1 MYFKQTKMKKSI
13 ILSFVLIMMSFS
25 LIAQTHDII
34 IKGGHLIDP
43 LNNIDQIMDVAIKG
57 NKISAVE
64 KSIPRGLA
72 KKVVDA
78 SGLIVSPGLIDMHT
92 HNFYGTVPNR
102 YLANSFSAVPP
113 DGFTFRTGVTTVVDA
128 GSPGWR
134 NFELYKSQVI
144 DRSKTRVLCFL
155 NIVGAGMSGS
165 HREQHIDD
173 MNPRMASIVANQ
185 NKDHII
191 GIKLA
196 HFMGYDWTP
205 TELAVEAGKICSI
218 PVMIDFGGS
227 NPELP
232 LDKLF
237 LEKLRPGDIF
247 THAYAHVNGRTPI
260 VDENGKVR
268 NYVFKAQKRG
278 IVFDVGHGGGSFLF
292 EQAIPAIK
300 QGLKPDVISTDLHTG
315 SMNGGMKSLNN
326 VMSKFLNM
334 GLTVQEVVAATTSRP
349 AKYIQRKDIGHLSVG
364 AEADVAIHKLRKG
377 DFGFIDVRGKR
388 MKGNQKLE
396 CELTLRAGQV
406 VYDLNGLASPDWDK

>member
-1 MYFKQTKMKKSI
+1 MKFKTGIMKKLKLLSLALVLMSGSLLAQNYD
-13 ILSFVLIMMSFS
+13 IL
-25 LIAQTHDII
+25 
-34 IKGGHLIDP
+34 IKGGHIIDP
-43 LNNIDQIMDVAIKG
+43 ANKIDQVMDLAIKG
-57 NKISAVE
+57 NKIAAIEKKISANQ
-64 KSIPRGLA
+64 A

-92 HNFYGTVPNR
+92 HNFYGTVHNR
-102 YLANSFSAVPP
+102 YLANSFTAVPP
-113 DGFTFRTGVTTVVDA
+113 DGFTFRSGVTTVVDA

-134 NFELYKSQVI
+134 NFELYKSQII
-144 DRSKTRVLCFL
+144 DPSKTRVLCFL
-155 NIVGAGMSGS
+155 NIVGAGMSGG

-173 MNPRMASIVANQ
+173 MNPKMTAMVAKQ
-185 NKDHII
+185 NKDHVV
-191 GIKLA
+191 GVKLA

-205 TELAVEAGKICSI
+205 TELAVEAGKIGSI

-237 LEKLRPGDIF
+237 LEKLRAGDIF

-260 VDENGKVR
+260 VAENGKVR
-268 NYVFKAQKRG
+268 DYVFKAQKRG

-292 EQAIPAIK
+292 EQAVPAIQ

-315 SMNGGMKSLNN
+315 SMNGGMKNINN

-334 GLTVQEVVAATTSRP
+334 GLSIQEVIAATTSQP
-349 AKYIQRKDIGHLSVG
+349 AKYIQRKELGHLSVG
-364 AEADVAIHKLRKG
+364 GLADVTLLNIRKG
-377 DFGFIDVRGKR
+377 DFGFIDTRGKR

-396 CELTLRAGQV
+396 CELTLRDGKV
-406 VYDLNGLASPDWDK
+406 VYDLNGLASSDWK

>member
-1 MYFKQTKMKKSI
+1 MKFKTGIMKKIKLLSLALVLVSGSLLAQNYD
-13 ILSFVLIMMSFS
+13 IL
-25 LIAQTHDII
+25 
-34 IKGGHLIDP
+34 IKGGHIIDP
-43 LNNIDQIMDVAIKG
+43 VNNIDQVMDLAIKG
-57 NKISAVE
+57 NKIAAIEKKISANQ
-64 KSIPRGLA
+64 A

-92 HNFYGTVPNR
+92 HNFYGTVHNR

-113 DGFTFRTGVTTVVDA
+113 DGFTFRSGVTTVVDA

-134 NFELYKSQVI
+134 NFELYKSQII
-144 DRSKTRVLCFL
+144 DPSKTRVLCFL
-155 NIVGAGMSGS
+155 NIVGAGMSGG

-173 MNPRMASIVANQ
+173 MNPKMTAMVAKQ
-185 NKDHII
+185 NKDHVV
-191 GIKLA
+191 GVKLA

-205 TELAVEAGKICSI
+205 TELAVEAGKIGSI

-260 VDENGKVR
+260 VAENGKVR
-268 NYVFKAQKRG
+268 DYVFKAQKRG

-292 EQAIPAIK
+292 EQAVPAIQ

-315 SMNGGMKSLNN
+315 SMNGGMKNINN

-334 GLTVQEVVAATTSRP
+334 GLSIQEVIAATTSQP
-349 AKYIQRKDIGHLSVG
+349 AKYIQRKDLGHLSVG
-364 AEADVAIHKLRKG
+364 GLADVTLLNIRKG
-377 DFGFIDVRGKR
+377 DFGFIDTRGTR

-396 CELTLRAGQV
+396 CELTLRDGKV
-406 VYDLNGLASPDWDK
+406 VYDLNGLASSDWK

>member
-1 MYFKQTKMKKSI
+1 
-13 ILSFVLIMMSFS
+13 MMSFS

-57 NKISAVE
+57 NKIYAVE

-72 KKVVDA
+72 KQVVDA

-205 TELAVEAGKICSI
+205 TELAVEAGKISSI

-334 GLTVQEVVAATTSRP
+334 GLNINEVIAATTWDA
-349 AKYIQRKDIGHLSVG
+349 AKAIKRNELGNLSNGSVADITILN
-364 AEADVAIHKLRKG
+364 LRKG
-377 DFGFIDVRGKR
+377 DFGFIDTKNKK
-388 MKGNQKLE
+388 MKGTKKLE
-396 CELTLRAGQV
+396 CELTIKDGKI
-406 VYDLNGLASPDWDK
+406 VYDLNGLASLKWDE

>member
-1 MYFKQTKMKKSI
+1 MKFKTGIMKKLKLLSLALVLMSGSLLAQNYD
-13 ILSFVLIMMSFS
+13 IL
-25 LIAQTHDII
+25 
-34 IKGGHLIDP
+34 IKGGHIIDP
-43 LNNIDQIMDVAIKG
+43 VNNIDQVMDLAIKG
-57 NKISAVE
+57 NKIAAIEKEISANQ
-64 KSIPRGLA
+64 A

-92 HNFYGTVPNR
+92 HNFYGTVHNR

-113 DGFTFRTGVTTVVDA
+113 DGFTFRSGVTTVVDA

-134 NFELYKSQVI
+134 NFELYKSQII
-144 DRSKTRVLCFL
+144 DPSKTRVLCFL
-155 NIVGAGMSGS
+155 NIVGAGMSGG

-173 MNPRMASIVANQ
+173 MNPKMTAMVAKQ
-185 NKDHII
+185 NKDHVV
-191 GIKLA
+191 GVKLA

-205 TELAVEAGKICSI
+205 TELAVEAGKIGSI

-260 VDENGKVR
+260 VAENGKVR
-268 NYVFKAQKRG
+268 DYVFKAQKRG

-292 EQAIPAIK
+292 EQAVPAIQ

-315 SMNGGMKSLNN
+315 SMNGGMKNINN

-334 GLTVQEVVAATTSRP
+334 GLSIQEVIAATTSQP
-349 AKYIQRKDIGHLSVG
+349 AKYIQRKDLGHLSVG
-364 AEADVAIHKLRKG
+364 GLADVTLLNIRKG
-377 DFGFIDVRGKR
+377 DFGFIDTRGKR

-396 CELTLRAGQV
+396 CELTLRDGKV
-406 VYDLNGLASPDWDK
+406 VYDLNGLASSDWK

>member
-1 MYFKQTKMKKSI
+1 MKFKTGIMKKLKL
-13 ILSFVLIMMSFS
+13 LSLALVLMSGS
-25 LIAQTHDII
+25 LLAQNYDML
-34 IKGGHLIDP
+34 IKGGHIIDP
-43 LNNIDQIMDVAIKG
+43 VNNIDQVMDLAIKG
-57 NKISAVE
+57 NKIAAIEKEISANQ
-64 KSIPRGLA
+64 A

-92 HNFYGTVPNR
+92 HNFYGTVHNR

-113 DGFTFRTGVTTVVDA
+113 DGFTFRSGVTTVVDA

-134 NFELYKSQVI
+134 NFELYKSQII
-144 DRSKTRVLCFL
+144 DPSKTRVLCFL
-155 NIVGAGMSGS
+155 NIVGAGMSGGP
-165 HREQHIDD
+165 REQHIDD
-173 MNPRMASIVANQ
+173 MNPKMTAMVAKQ
-185 NKDHII
+185 NKDHVV
-191 GIKLA
+191 GVKLA

-205 TELAVEAGKICSI
+205 TELAVEAGKIGSI

-260 VDENGKVR
+260 VAENGKVR
-268 NYVFKAQKRG
+268 DYVFKAQKRG

-292 EQAIPAIK
+292 EQAVPAIQ

-315 SMNGGMKSLNN
+315 SMNGGMKNINN

-334 GLTVQEVVAATTSRP
+334 GLSIQEVIAATTSQP
-349 AKYIQRKDIGHLSVG
+349 AKYIQRKDLGHLSVG
-364 AEADVAIHKLRKG
+364 GLADVTLINIRKG
-377 DFGFIDVRGKR
+377 DFGFIDTRGKR

-396 CELTLRAGQV
+396 CELTLRDGKV
-406 VYDLNGLASPDWDK
+406 VYDLNGLASSDWN

>member
-1 MYFKQTKMKKSI
+1 MKFKTGIMKKLKLLSLALVLMSGSLLAQNYD
-13 ILSFVLIMMSFS
+13 IL
-25 LIAQTHDII
+25 
-34 IKGGHLIDP
+34 IKGGHIIDP
-43 LNNIDQIMDVAIKG
+43 VNNIDQVMDLAIKG
-57 NKISAVE
+57 NKIAAIEKEISANQ
-64 KSIPRGLA
+64 A

-92 HNFYGTVPNR
+92 HNFYGTVHNR

-113 DGFTFRTGVTTVVDA
+113 DGFTFRSGVTTVVDA

-134 NFELYKSQVI
+134 NFELYKSQII
-144 DRSKTRVLCFL
+144 DPSKTRVLCFL
-155 NIVGAGMSGS
+155 NIVGAGMSGG

-173 MNPRMASIVANQ
+173 MNPKMTAMVAKQ
-185 NKDHII
+185 NKDHVV
-191 GIKLA
+191 GVKLA

-205 TELAVEAGKICSI
+205 TELAVEAGKIGSI

-260 VDENGKVR
+260 VAENGKVR
-268 NYVFKAQKRG
+268 DYVFKAQKRG

-292 EQAIPAIK
+292 EQAVPAIQ

-315 SMNGGMKSLNN
+315 SMNGGMKNINN

-334 GLTVQEVVAATTSRP
+334 GLSIQEVIAATTSQP
-349 AKYIQRKDIGHLSVG
+349 AKYIQRKDLGHLSVG
-364 AEADVAIHKLRKG
+364 GLADVTLINIRKG
-377 DFGFIDVRGKR
+377 DFGFIDTRGKR

-396 CELTLRAGQV
+396 CELTLRDGKV
-406 VYDLNGLASPDWDK
+406 VYDLNGVASSDWN

>member
-1 MYFKQTKMKKSI
+1 LKFKTGIMKKLKLLSLALVLMSGSLLAQNYD
-13 ILSFVLIMMSFS
+13 IL
-25 LIAQTHDII
+25 
-34 IKGGHLIDP
+34 IKGGHIIDP
-43 LNNIDQIMDVAIKG
+43 ANKIDQVMDLAIKG
-57 NKISAVE
+57 NKIAAIEKKISANQ
-64 KSIPRGLA
+64 A

-92 HNFYGTVPNR
+92 HNFYGTVHNR
-102 YLANSFSAVPP
+102 YLANSFTAVPP
-113 DGFTFRTGVTTVVDA
+113 DGFTFRSGVTTVVDA

-134 NFELYKSQVI
+134 NFELYKSQII
-144 DRSKTRVLCFL
+144 DPSKTRVLCFL
-155 NIVGAGMSGS
+155 NIVGAGMSGG

-173 MNPRMASIVANQ
+173 MNPKMTAMVAKQ
-185 NKDHII
+185 NKDHVV
-191 GIKLA
+191 GVKLA

-205 TELAVEAGKICSI
+205 TELAVEAGKIGSI

-260 VDENGKVR
+260 VAENGKVR
-268 NYVFKAQKRG
+268 DYVFKAQKRG

-292 EQAIPAIK
+292 EQAVPAIQ

-315 SMNGGMKSLNN
+315 SMNGGMKNINN

-334 GLTVQEVVAATTSRP
+334 GLSIQEVIAATTSQP
-349 AKYIQRKDIGHLSVG
+349 AKYIQRKELGHLSVG
-364 AEADVAIHKLRKG
+364 GLADITLLNMRKG
-377 DFGFIDVRGKR
+377 DFGFIDTRGKR

-396 CELTLRAGQV
+396 CELTLREGKV
-406 VYDLNGLASPDWDK
+406 VYDLNGLASSDWK

>member
-1 MYFKQTKMKKSI
+1 MKKLKLLSLALVLMSGSLLAQNYD
-13 ILSFVLIMMSFS
+13 IL
-25 LIAQTHDII
+25 
-34 IKGGHLIDP
+34 IKGGHIIDP
-43 LNNIDQIMDVAIKG
+43 ANKIDQVMDLAIKG
-57 NKISAVE
+57 NKIAAIEKKISANQ
-64 KSIPRGLA
+64 A

-92 HNFYGTVPNR
+92 HNFYGTVHNR
-102 YLANSFSAVPP
+102 YLANSFTAVPP
-113 DGFTFRTGVTTVVDA
+113 DGFTFRSGVTTVVDA

-134 NFELYKSQVI
+134 NFELYKSQII
-144 DRSKTRVLCFL
+144 DPSKTRVLCFL
-155 NIVGAGMSGS
+155 NIVGAGMSGG

-173 MNPRMASIVANQ
+173 MNPKMTAMVAKQ
-185 NKDHII
+185 NKDHVV
-191 GIKLA
+191 GVKLA

-205 TELAVEAGKICSI
+205 TELAVEAGKIGSI

-260 VDENGKVR
+260 VAENGKVR
-268 NYVFKAQKRG
+268 DYVFKAQKRG

-292 EQAIPAIK
+292 EQAVPAIQ

-315 SMNGGMKSLNN
+315 SMNGGMKNINN

-334 GLTVQEVVAATTSRP
+334 GLSIQEVIAATTSQP
-349 AKYIQRKDIGHLSVG
+349 AKYIQRKELGHLSVG
-364 AEADVAIHKLRKG
+364 GLADITLLNMRKG
-377 DFGFIDVRGKR
+377 DFGFIDTRGKR

-396 CELTLRAGQV
+396 CELTLREGKV
-406 VYDLNGLASPDWDK
+406 VYDLNGLASSDWK

>member
-1 MYFKQTKMKKSI
+1 MKFKTGIMKKLKLLSLALVLMSGSLLAQNYD
-13 ILSFVLIMMSFS
+13 IL
-25 LIAQTHDII
+25 
-34 IKGGHLIDP
+34 IKGGHIIDP
-43 LNNIDQIMDVAIKG
+43 VNNIDQVMDLAIKG
-57 NKISAVE
+57 NKIAAIEKEISANQ
-64 KSIPRGLA
+64 A

-92 HNFYGTVPNR
+92 HNFYGTVHNR

-113 DGFTFRTGVTTVVDA
+113 DGFTFRSGVTTVVDA

-134 NFELYKSQVI
+134 NFELYKSQII
-144 DRSKTRVLCFL
+144 DPSKTRVLCFL
-155 NIVGAGMSGS
+155 NIVGAGMSGG

-173 MNPRMASIVANQ
+173 MNPKMTAMVAKQ
-185 NKDHII
+185 NKDHVV
-191 GIKLA
+191 GVKLA

-205 TELAVEAGKICSI
+205 TELAVEAGKIGSI

-232 LDKLF
+232 LEKLF

-260 VDENGKVR
+260 VAENGKVR
-268 NYVFKAQKRG
+268 DYVFKAQKRG

-292 EQAIPAIK
+292 EQAVPAIQ

-315 SMNGGMKSLNN
+315 SMNGGMKNINN

-334 GLTVQEVVAATTSRP
+334 GLSIQEVIAATTSQP
-349 AKYIQRKDIGHLSVG
+349 AKYIQRKDLGHLSVG
-364 AEADVAIHKLRKG
+364 GLADVTLINIRKG
-377 DFGFIDVRGKR
+377 DFGFIDTRGKR

-396 CELTLRAGQV
+396 CELTLRDGKV
-406 VYDLNGLASPDWDK
+406 VYDLNGLASSDWN

>member
-1 MYFKQTKMKKSI
+1 MKFKTGIMKKLKLLSLALVLMSGSLLAQNYD
-13 ILSFVLIMMSFS
+13 IL
-25 LIAQTHDII
+25 
-34 IKGGHLIDP
+34 IKGGHIIDP
-43 LNNIDQIMDVAIKG
+43 ANNIDQVMDLAIKG
-57 NKISAVE
+57 NKIAAIEKKISANQ
-64 KSIPRGLA
+64 A
-72 KKVVDA
+72 KTVVDA

-92 HNFYGTVPNR
+92 HNFYGTVHNR
-102 YLANSFSAVPP
+102 YLANSFTAVPP
-113 DGFTFRTGVTTVVDA
+113 DGFTFRSGVTTVVDA

-134 NFELYKSQVI
+134 NFELYKSQII
-144 DRSKTRVLCFL
+144 DPSKTRVLCFL
-155 NIVGAGMSGS
+155 NIVGAGMSGG

-173 MNPRMASIVANQ
+173 MNPKMTAMVAKQ
-185 NKDHII
+185 NKDHVV
-191 GIKLA
+191 GVKLA

-205 TELAVEAGKICSI
+205 TELAVEAGKIGSI

-260 VDENGKVR
+260 VAENGKVR
-268 NYVFKAQKRG
+268 DYVFKAQKRG

-292 EQAIPAIK
+292 EQAVPAIQ

-315 SMNGGMKSLNN
+315 SMNGGMKNINN

-334 GLTVQEVVAATTSRP
+334 GLSIQEVIAATTSQP
-349 AKYIQRKDIGHLSVG
+349 ARYIQRKELGHLSVG
-364 AEADVAIHKLRKG
+364 GLADVTLLNIRKG
-377 DFGFIDVRGKR
+377 DFGFIDTRGKR

-396 CELTLRAGQV
+396 CELTLRDGKV
-406 VYDLNGLASPDWDK
+406 VYDLNGLASSDWK

>member
-1 MYFKQTKMKKSI
+1 LKFKTGIMKKLKLLSLALVLMSGSLLAQNYD
-13 ILSFVLIMMSFS
+13 IL
-25 LIAQTHDII
+25 
-34 IKGGHLIDP
+34 IKGGHIIDP
-43 LNNIDQIMDVAIKG
+43 VNNIDQVMDLAIKG
-57 NKISAVE
+57 NKIAAIEKEISANQ
-64 KSIPRGLA
+64 A

-92 HNFYGTVPNR
+92 HNFYGTVHNR

-113 DGFTFRTGVTTVVDA
+113 DGFTFRSGVTTVVDA

-134 NFELYKSQVI
+134 NFELYKSQII
-144 DRSKTRVLCFL
+144 DPSKTRVLCFL
-155 NIVGAGMSGS
+155 NIVGAGMSGG

-173 MNPRMASIVANQ
+173 MNPKMTAMVAKQ
-185 NKDHII
+185 NKDHVV
-191 GIKLA
+191 GVKLA

-205 TELAVEAGKICSI
+205 TELAVEAGKIGSI

-260 VDENGKVR
+260 VAENGKVR
-268 NYVFKAQKRG
+268 DYVFKAQKRG

-292 EQAIPAIK
+292 EQAVPAIQ

-315 SMNGGMKSLNN
+315 SMNGGMKNINN

-334 GLTVQEVVAATTSRP
+334 GLSIQEVIAATTSQP
-349 AKYIQRKDIGHLSVG
+349 AKYIQRKDLGHLSVG
-364 AEADVAIHKLRKG
+364 GLADVTLLNIRKG
-377 DFGFIDVRGKR
+377 DFGFIDTRGKR

-396 CELTLRAGQV
+396 CELTLRDGKV
-406 VYDLNGLASPDWDK
+406 VYDLNGVASSDWN

>member
-1 MYFKQTKMKKSI
+1 MKKLKLLSLALVLMSGSLLAQNYD
-13 ILSFVLIMMSFS
+13 IL
-25 LIAQTHDII
+25 
-34 IKGGHLIDP
+34 IKGGHIIDP
-43 LNNIDQIMDVAIKG
+43 VNNIDQVMDLAIKG
-57 NKISAVE
+57 NKIAAIEKEISANQ
-64 KSIPRGLA
+64 A

-92 HNFYGTVPNR
+92 HNFYGTVHNR

-113 DGFTFRTGVTTVVDA
+113 DGFTFRSGVTTVVDA

-134 NFELYKSQVI
+134 NFELYKSQII
-144 DRSKTRVLCFL
+144 DPSKTRVLCFL
-155 NIVGAGMSGS
+155 NIVGAGMSGG

-173 MNPRMASIVANQ
+173 MNPKMTAMVAKQ
-185 NKDHII
+185 NKDHVV
-191 GIKLA
+191 GVKLA

-205 TELAVEAGKICSI
+205 TELAVEAGKIGSI

-260 VDENGKVR
+260 VAENGKVR
-268 NYVFKAQKRG
+268 DYVFKAQKRG

-292 EQAIPAIK
+292 EQAVPAIQ

-315 SMNGGMKSLNN
+315 SMNGGMKNINN

-334 GLTVQEVVAATTSRP
+334 GLSIQEVIAATTSQP
-349 AKYIQRKDIGHLSVG
+349 AKYIQRKDLGHLSVG
-364 AEADVAIHKLRKG
+364 GLADVTLINIRKG
-377 DFGFIDVRGKR
+377 DFGFIDTRGKR

-396 CELTLRAGQV
+396 CELTLRDGKV
-406 VYDLNGLASPDWDK
+406 VYDLNGLASSDWN

>member
-1 MYFKQTKMKKSI
+1 MKIKTGIMKKLKLLSLALVLMSGSLLAQNYD
-13 ILSFVLIMMSFS
+13 IL
-25 LIAQTHDII
+25 
-34 IKGGHLIDP
+34 IKGGHIIDP
-43 LNNIDQIMDVAIKG
+43 VNNIDQVMDIAIKG
-57 NKISAVE
+57 NKIAAIEKEISANQ
-64 KSIPRGLA
+64 A

-92 HNFYGTVPNR
+92 HNFYGTVHNR

-113 DGFTFRTGVTTVVDA
+113 DGFTFRSGVTTVVDA

-134 NFELYKSQVI
+134 NFELYKSQII
-144 DRSKTRVLCFL
+144 DPSKTRVLCFL
-155 NIVGAGMSGS
+155 NIVGAGMSGG

-173 MNPRMASIVANQ
+173 MNPKMTAMVAKQ
-185 NKDHII
+185 NKDHVV
-191 GIKLA
+191 GVKLA

-205 TELAVEAGKICSI
+205 TELAVEAGKIGSI

-260 VDENGKVR
+260 VAENGKVR
-268 NYVFKAQKRG
+268 DYVFKAQKRG

-292 EQAIPAIK
+292 EQAVPAIQ

-315 SMNGGMKSLNN
+315 SMNGGMKNINN

-334 GLTVQEVVAATTSRP
+334 GLSIQEVIAATTSQP
-349 AKYIQRKDIGHLSVG
+349 AKYIQRKDLGHLSVG
-364 AEADVAIHKLRKG
+364 GLADVTLLNIRKG
-377 DFGFIDVRGKR
+377 DFGFIDTRGKR

-396 CELTLRAGQV
+396 CELTLRDGKV
-406 VYDLNGLASPDWDK
+406 VYDLNGLASSDWK